1 VILNKLLPLFLSPL
15 FLLVAFAAV
24 AVWMRRRGMAMAAL
38 AVLWVLSLPVVA
50 DSLWRMIEEHAV
62 RPAVAAAP
70 KAQAV
75 VVLGGM
81 TRDVRGQQG
90 FETEW
95 NENADRFWA
104 GLELFKA
111 NKAPRLFLMAGRL
124 PWEKNQTT
132 EGDWLRQK
140 AIELGVPAEK
150 IWLSPEVQN
159 THQEAQAVAK
169 ELPEGSILLVTSAF
183 HMPRARA
190 VFEAQ
195 GLNVL
200 PFPVDFRVVENE
212 TTILDFLP
220 SAGALE
226 TTTSAMRELLGR
238 AYYWVRTSS

>member
-1 VILNKLLPLFLSPL
+1 MILNKLLPLLLSPL
-15 FLLVAFAAV
+15 FLLVVLASIALV
-24 AVWMRRRGMAMAAL
+24 LRRRGL
-38 AVLWVLSLPVVA
+38 AVLALAILWLCSLPVVA
-50 DSLWRMIEEHAV
+50 DSIWRAIEQHAV
-62 RPAVAAAP
+62 RPAIASASQ
-70 KAQAV
+70 AQAV

-81 TRDVRGQQG
+81 TRDIRSEKGV
-90 FETEW
+90 ETEW

-111 NKAPRLFLMAGRL
+111 GKAERLFLMAGRL

-169 ELPEGSILLVTSAF
+169 ELPGGSILLVTSAF

-195 GLNVL
+195 GLKVL

-226 TTTSAMRELLGR
+226 TNTSAMRELLGR
-238 AYYWVRTSS
+238 AYYWVRT